1 MKRLTSNILV
11 GLLVLAPTLADACTM
26 CFYGDPDEPA
36 NRSLRAG
43 VLVLL
48 LIVLGM
54 LALFARFFL
63 KLKKRSQNMTR
74 EMSYEL

>member
-1 MKRLTSNILV
+1 MLPNVTQ
-11 GLLVLAPTLADACTM
+11 ACTA

-63 KLKKRSQNMTR
+63 NMKKRSQKISR
-74 EMSYEL
+74 EISYEF